1 MSETLVLCGGTNAPK
16 RGAAKTLRLNL
27 GGSNANVSLQIEDIS
42 RRMVA
47 NIPDVLT
54 DLLEVA
60 TYVYCADQLV
70 SRGGNAA
77 QALGADWRRQ
87 LNFVIPVREHDLW
100 TSPEVSESLARLLA
114 FMSDEDLRF
123 EFAPASSPAP
133 RSSYFDFP
141 DQEGAEFSADE
152 VALFSGGLDSLAGA
166 VETLEQKEHRL
177 LLVSHQSSPKLA
189 GHQLHLVRELRSRF
203 PGRVLHVPVR
213 ITKRADRTVEFTQ
226 RTRSFLFAALAI
238 VVGRLTDSRL
248 RFYENGV
255 VSFNLPIA
263 SQVVGARATRS
274 THPRVMRDLD
284 AFLSALLGKVI
295 EVQNPYIWKTKAEV
309 AAVLAQSGH
318 SDLLPHSVSCSHV
331 YNMTKL
337 KTHCGRCSQCLDRR
351 FATLAVGL
359 GETDPEEMYEV
370 DLLTGPR
377 DEGVDRTMAESFV
390 RHAQEFVKMSDVGFV
405 GRFGGHVARA
415 AGGFLGLTADQV
427 VTHAISLHQR
437 HGQAV
442 MSVLE
447 LGFKK
452 HARALAVGTLPG
464 SCILRLVGEGEAS
477 VPQAAIRDPTET
489 EGSEG
494 SPRDG
499 RDFGRTS
506 EIRLA
511 VDAAKKKVLIRGIEP
526 IRSPGSF
533 ALVAVLV
540 EAYEKDRSEGRA
552 PENNRYVNTI
562 EMTKILGVNDI
573 ALRRRVVRLRRSV
586 ADAFESC
593 FGLPLGGDAVIQ
605 NQPWHGYRLN
615 PLVRVVAPDQ
625 IDRGEK
631 RHDFDSGRH
640 DSSIG
645 ASKTT
650 N

>member
-1 MSETLVLCGGTNAPK
+1 MSETLVLCGGTHAPR

-27 GGSNANVSLQIEDIS
+27 GGSNANVSLQIEDIR

-47 NIPDVLT
+47 DIPDVLT

-70 SRGGNAA
+70 SRGGEAA

-87 LNFVIPVREHDLW
+87 LSFVVPVREPDLW
-100 TSPEVSESLARLLA
+100 TSPEVSASLARLLT

-123 EFAPASSPAP
+123 EFVPASSPAP
-133 RSSYFDFP
+133 RSSYFEFP
-141 DQEGAEFSADE
+141 DQEGAEFLAEE

-166 VETLEQKEHRL
+166 VETLEQGERRL
-177 LLVSHQSSPKLA
+177 LLVSHQASPKLA

-203 PGRVLHVPVR
+203 PGKVLHVPVR

-226 RTRSFLFAALAI
+226 RTRSFLFAALAM
-238 VVGRLTDSRL
+238 VVGHLTGSRL

-263 SQVVGARATRS
+263 TQVVGARATRS

-284 AFLSALLGKVI
+284 AFLSALLGQVI
-295 EVQNPYIWKTKAEV
+295 EVQNPYIWKTKTEV
-309 AAVLAQSGH
+309 ASVLAQSDH

-351 FATLAVGL
+351 FATLAGGL
-359 GETDPEEMYEV
+359 GDTDPEEMYEV

-390 RHAQEFVKMSDVGFV
+390 RHAREFVKMSDVGFV

-415 AGGFLGLTADQV
+415 AGGFPGLAADQV
-427 VTHAISLHQR
+427 VTQAISLHQR

-442 MSVLE
+442 MSALE

-452 HARALAVGTLPG
+452 HARALAEGTLPG
-464 SCILRLVGEGEAS
+464 SCILRLVGEG
-477 VPQAAIRDPTET
+477 QAPIPPPEIRDPTER
-489 EGSEG
+489 ESSKR
-494 SPRDG
+494 SPLDG

-511 VDAAKKKVLIRGIEP
+511 VDVAKKRVLIRGIEP

-533 ALVAVLV
+533 SLVAVLV
-540 EAYEKDRSEGRA
+540 EAYETDRSERRA
-552 PENNRYVNTI
+552 PENHRYVKTLNLTQ
-562 EMTKILGVNDI
+562 MLRVNDL
-573 ALRRRVVRLRRSV
+573 ALRRRVERLRRSV
-586 ADAFESC
+586 AGSYERC
-593 FGLPLGGDAVIQ
+593 FGLSLGGDAVIQ
-605 NQPWHGYRLN
+605 NQPWRGYRLN

-625 IDRGEK
+625 IDQSAK
-631 RHDFDSGRH
+631 RHELDAERH
-640 DSSIG
+640 DSSTG
-645 ASKTT
+645 ASKAT

>member
-47 NIPDVLT
+47 DIPDVLT

-70 SRGGNAA
+70 SRGGGAA
-77 QALGADWRRQ
+77 QALGADWRRR
-87 LNFVIPVREHDLW
+87 LNFVVPVREPDLW
-100 TSPEVSESLARLLA
+100 TLPEVSESLARLLA

-123 EFAPASSPAP
+123 EFVPASSPAP

-141 DQEGAEFSADE
+141 DQEGAEFSAEE

-166 VETLEQKEHRL
+166 VEALEQRKCRL
-177 LLVSHQSSPKLA
+177 VLVSHQASTKLA
-189 GHQLHLVRELRSRF
+189 GHQRHLARELGSRF

-213 ITKRADRTVEFTQ
+213 ITKSGIRTVETTQ

-284 AFLSALLGKVI
+284 AFLSALLGEVI

-309 AAVLAQSGH
+309 ASVLAQSGH

-415 AGGFLGLTADQV
+415 AGGFPGLTADQV
-427 VTHAISLHQR
+427 VTHAIR
-437 HGQAV
+437 
-442 MSVLE
+442 
-447 LGFKK
+447 F
-452 HARALAVGTLPG
+452 
-464 SCILRLVGEGEAS
+464 
-477 VPQAAIRDPTET
+477 
-489 EGSEG
+489 
-494 SPRDG
+494 
-499 RDFGRTS
+499 TS
-506 EIRLA
+506 
-511 VDAAKKKVLIRGIEP
+511 DTG
-526 IRSPGSF
+526 
-533 ALVAVLV
+533 
-540 EAYEKDRSEGRA
+540 
-552 PENNRYVNTI
+552 
-562 EMTKILGVNDI
+562 
-573 ALRRRVVRLRRSV
+573 
-586 ADAFESC
+586 
-593 FGLPLGGDAVIQ
+593 
-605 NQPWHGYRLN
+605 
-615 PLVRVVAPDQ
+615 
-625 IDRGEK
+625 K
-631 RHDFDSGRH
+631 R
-640 DSSIG
+640 
-645 ASKTT
+645 
-650 N
+650 